1 MKLTQISKLLG
12 NLWNE
17 LMPPEK
23 RIFEEKDWV
32 VIRKAK
38 IAETDPE
45 LKSWATVK
53 SRSR

>member
-23 RIFEEKDWV
+23 RIYEDKAQLCKDHYIKEKEFYDE
-32 VIRKAK
+32 R
-38 IAETDPE
+38 
-45 LKSWATVK
+45 
-53 SRSR
+53 